1 MGIVS
6 RKQDHGHLKEHTMF
20 KWIKLIFIGSAL
32 LFIAAGQQAHAKP
45 DKVYTSWRNNLAVGG
60 YDVVSFHQENPLEG
74 KPKLVTRWQG
84 ADWLFANQDNLDTF
98 RAAPEKYTPAYGGY
112 CAWAV
117 AKGKLAKGKPKHWTI
132 KDGVLYLNFNKK
144 IKDRWLKDTDVFIE
158 QANENWPD
166 ILDD

>member
-1 MGIVS
+1 
-6 RKQDHGHLKEHTMF
+6 MF
-20 KWIKLIFIGSAL
+20 KWIKFIVISLALIFIVS
-32 LFIAAGQQAHAKP
+32 GQQAYAKP
-45 DKVYTSWRNNLAVGG
+45 DQIYTSWRNNLAVDG
-60 YDVVSFHQENPLEG
+60 YDVVSFHQGAPLEG

-84 ADWLFANQDNLDTF
+84 ADWLFATQNNLDTF

-144 IKDRWLKDTDVFIE
+144 IKTRWLRNTDIFVE
-158 QANENWPD
+158 QANKNWPD